1 MIIAVDGP
9 AASGKGTLARR
20 LAAQY
25 GLAYLDTGR
34 TYRAVALAMQRAG
47 TALDDVAA
55 AVEAA
60 GTLDFAMLDDPEMT
74 STHAGEGASRI
85 AVMPALR
92 AALVERQRAFA
103 QRAAR
108 EGTGA
113 VLDGRDVGT
122 VILPDATVKLF
133 VTADVAERARR
144 RALELHGVAEG
155 PLFDELLET
164 LRRRDARDTG
174 RAASPLKQ
182 ADDAY
187 VLDTTRMDAEAAFS
201 AAIRVVERALVA

>member
-9 AASGKGTLARR
+9 AASGKGTLAKR

-34 TYRAVALAMQRAG
+34 TYRGVALAMRRAG
-47 TALDDVAA
+47 ASFEDVTA
-55 AVEAA
+55 AVETARRI
-60 GTLDFAMLDDPEMT
+60 DFDALEDPEMT
-74 STHAGEGASRI
+74 STEAGEGASRI
-85 AVMPALR
+85 AVMPDLR

-103 QRAAR
+103 ERAAR
-108 EGTGA
+108 EGRGA

-144 RALELHGVAEG
+144 RALELYGIAHGPE
-155 PLFDELLET
+155 FDALLEM
-164 LRRRDARDTG
+164 LRRRDARDSG

-182 ADDAY
+182 APDAY
-187 VLDTTRMDAEAAFS
+187 LLDTTDMDAEAAFS
-201 AAIRVVERALVA
+201 AAVRVVERALVA